1 MFLHAAFRAMYI
13 ISCFFIF
20 WFFCKTPIHQSLITL
35 TKIFPA
41 VFAIHSNNAQVIK
54 IRSMDLPYF
63 ILDER
68 RGSVDDHPH
77 SEKDQE
83 KFLLTLLF
91 N

>member
-1 MFLHAAFRAMYI
+1 M
-13 ISCFFIF
+13 
-20 WFFCKTPIHQSLITL
+20 
-35 TKIFPA
+35 
-41 VFAIHSNNAQVIK
+41 FAIHSNNAQVIK
-54 IRSMDLPYF
+54 IRSVDLPYF